1 MTTAHFERKG
11 KPMSIVVVTGTSSGI
26 GLATAVTLARS
37 GHTVFAGMR
46 NLDRGDELRTT
57 ASKESLSIKIVLLD
71 VDSDSSVEDAFRQI
85 LKEAGQIDVL
95 VNNAGVS
102 GTGPVEMAPMSAFRQ
117 AMETNFFGAV
127 RCIKAVVPSMR
138 KRQSGCIVN
147 ITSVAGQFGM
157 ASLGP
162 YASTKWALEGLS
174 ESLAQELRPF
184 NIRVAMVEPGVV
196 ATPMTTKPRPVIPSD
211 HPYYSSI
218 RRMLAYF
225 DASLEDPTSPL
236 EVAETVQEIVDG
248 RSLSLRNLSGRDG
261 AKMLQWRKSKTD
273 EQWLDL
279 AVASDAEWIADV
291 KRTTGVEA
299 KLSAG

>member
-1 MTTAHFERKG
+1 MKG
-11 KPMSIVVVTGTSSGI
+11 KHVSVAVITGTSSGI
-26 GLATAVTLARS
+26 GLAIAVTLARV

-46 NLDRGDELRTT
+46 NLDRGDELN
-57 ASKESLSIKIVLLD
+57 AVISKENLSIRIVQLD
-71 VDSDSSVEDAFRQI
+71 VDSDYSVEDAFKQI
-85 LKEAGQIDVL
+85 LEEAGQIDVL

-102 GTGPVEMAPMSAFRQ
+102 GTGPVELAPIAVFRQ

-138 KRQSGCIVN
+138 QRRSGCIVN

-184 NIRVAMVEPGVV
+184 SISVATIEPGVV
-196 ATPMTTKPRPVIPSD
+196 ATPMTTKPRSAVPTD

-218 RRMLAYF
+218 RRLLAYF
-225 DASLEDPTSPL
+225 DASLEDP
-236 EVAETVQEIVDG
+236 
-248 RSLSLRNLSGRDG
+248 LRLLKWPRPF
-261 AKMLQWRKSKTD
+261 
-273 EQWLDL
+273 
-279 AVASDAEWIADV
+279 
-291 KRTTGVEA
+291 
-299 KLSAG
+299 